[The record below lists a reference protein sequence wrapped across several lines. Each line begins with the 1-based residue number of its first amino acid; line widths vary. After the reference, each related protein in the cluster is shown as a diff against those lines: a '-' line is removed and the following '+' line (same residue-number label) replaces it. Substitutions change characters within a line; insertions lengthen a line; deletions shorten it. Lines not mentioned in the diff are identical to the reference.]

1 MSEKEYLILVEQG
14 GCGDNDYWT
23 DDGYF
28 LQGTLCK
35 DENGKPIHYRAVEV
49 DSDDNGLR
57 FRDIPR
63 MPSNPNPEWEEMWL
77 GDTHFALD
85 LAQKRAE
92 MIACPTKVVGA
103 KWHDTTD
110 PYEGCRVHALFDNPH
125 DGAYAVITIK
135 AEHLRAAFCKHEG
148 LSVMVGDS
156 DVVMVQGRSVTVD
169 HKRHVVEDKE
179 ARGSW
184 RPKYGNENEMFLA
197 DVKCKYCGVFLVEDT
212 EQLIDK
218 PRVDA
223 IIKALRGAVL

>member
-1 MSEKEYLILVEQG
+1 MTEIEYLILVEQG

-23 DDGYF
+23 DDGYPW
-28 LQGTLCK
+28 QGTMFN
-35 DENGKPIHYRAVEV
+35 DENNKAVHYRAVEM

-57 FRDIPR
+57 FRDIPTESK
-63 MPSNPNPEWEEMWL
+63 PTPEWEEMWL
-77 GDTHFALD
+77 GDTHFNLE

-110 PYEGCRVHALFDNPH
+110 PHMGCRVHALH
-125 DGAYAVITIK
+125 DYPTAGAYAVITIEADELK
-135 AEHLRAAFCKHEG
+135 AAFCNHEG

-156 DVVMVQGRSVTVD
+156 NVVMVQGRSVTVD
-169 HKRHVVEDKE
+169 HKGDVVEDME

-184 RPKYGNENEMFLA
+184 RPKYGNESGTFLA
-197 DVKCKYCGVFLVEDT
+197 DVKCKYCGTYLIEDG
-212 EQLIDK
+212 ERRIDK

>member
-23 DDGYF
+23 DDGYPW
-28 LQGTLCK
+28 QGTLCK
-35 DENGKPIHYRAVEV
+35 DKNDKAVHYRAVEM

-63 MPSNPNPEWEEMWL
+63 MPNNPDPEWEEMWL
-77 GDTHFALD
+77 GDTYFD
-85 LAQKRAE
+85 LKMARERAE

-103 KWHDTTD
+103 NWHDTTD
-110 PYEGCRVHALFDNPH
+110 PYEGCRVHALH
-125 DGAYAVITIK
+125 DYPTAGAYAVITIE
-135 AEHLRAAFCKHEG
+135 AEHLKAAFCNHEG

-169 HKRHVVEDKE
+169 HKGDVVEDFSV
-179 ARGSW
+179 RGSW
-184 RPKYGNENEMFLA
+184 KAKYGIEKATFLI
-197 DVKCKYCGVFLVEDT
+197 DVKCQYCGTYLIEDG
-212 EQLIDK
+212 ERRIDK

-223 IIKALRGAVL
+223 IIEALKEAVL